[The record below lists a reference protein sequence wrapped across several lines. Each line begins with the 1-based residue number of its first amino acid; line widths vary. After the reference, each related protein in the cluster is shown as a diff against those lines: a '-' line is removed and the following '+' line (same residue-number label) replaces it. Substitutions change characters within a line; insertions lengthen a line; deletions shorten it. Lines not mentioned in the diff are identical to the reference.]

1 MSQFYGTMQGSKSAK
16 TCQGHKTQGLDA
28 TINGWGKGV
37 RVRATY
43 NEATEREEFAIFET
57 TGSNRSGSDK
67 LIQVIKSGSAPDN
80 CPHCMKGITGDP
92 DACPDCE
99 QKL

>member
-1 MSQFYGTMQGSKSAK
+1 MSQFYGKMDGGRAVK

-28 TINGWGKGV
+28 TINGWSKGI

-43 NEATEREEFAIFET
+43 NEATEREEFAIYET

-67 LIQVIKSGSAPDN
+67 LIQVIKSGSAPDACPN
-80 CPHCMKGITGDP
+80 CGESLEGDP
-92 DACPDCE
+92 DACPDCKE
-99 QKL
+99 YL